1 MSARIQKR
9 FAALQAEGRKALIPY
24 ISGGDP
30 NPEETVAIL
39 HALVESGADL
49 LELGIA
55 FSDPA
60 ADGKII
66 QEAHERALARGVTL
80 YQVLDMVR
88 LFRVTDAETPLI
100 LMGYLNSFERHGFAA
115 ASALAAQA
123 GADGVILVDCPI
135 EALPD
140 YHNALQAA
148 DLAPIQLIAPT
159 TSAIRADKILA
170 AGRGFLYYVSLRG
183 VTGSREADPG
193 AIAAAVN
200 TLKARTALPLVI
212 GFGIQNAPTARAIAT
227 CSDGVVI
234 GSALVATLYRA
245 AQDGSD
251 LPRAARDFLS
261 PVRSALDARG
271 RKKEHI

>member
-9 FAALQAEGRKALIPY
+9 FATLQAQGRKALIPY

-30 NPEETVAIL
+30 DPGQTVAIL
-39 HALVESGADL
+39 HALVASGADL

-60 ADGKII
+60 ADGTII
-66 QEAHERALARGVTL
+66 QEAHERALTRGVTL

-88 LFRVTDAETPLI
+88 LFRSKDAQTPLI

-115 ASALAAQA
+115 ASAQAAQA

-140 YHNALQAA
+140 YHNPLQAV

-159 TSAIRADKILA
+159 TNAIRADKILA

-183 VTGSREADPG
+183 VTGAREADPD

-200 TLKARTALPLVI
+200 ALKARTTLPLVI
-212 GFGIQNAPTARAIAT
+212 GFGIQNAQTARAMAD

-234 GSALVATLYRA
+234 GTALVATLYRT
-245 AQDGSD
+245 AQNGGD
-251 LPRAARDFLS
+251 LPRAAHDFLS
-261 PVRSALDARG
+261 PVRSALDAG
-271 RKKEHI
+271 T